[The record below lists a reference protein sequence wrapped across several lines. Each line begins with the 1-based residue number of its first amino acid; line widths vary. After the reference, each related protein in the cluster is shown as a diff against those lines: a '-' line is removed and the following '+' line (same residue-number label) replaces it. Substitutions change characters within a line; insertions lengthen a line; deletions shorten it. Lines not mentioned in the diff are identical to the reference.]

1 MTGRPVPGPPMPPHR
16 PQPEQQQPRSMPGAP
31 RGSRGHDAR
40 FELRIHPDF
49 EKDLQRLVAY
59 SGGDRRSKEYRLVDR
74 ALHMVKGLRQGY
86 PPTHTLE
93 YLSDYPDLSDCET
106 TYVGIE
112 KDEKP
117 SHRLVWRELP
127 PSRPGTLPVREVIAL
142 GERQYG
148 AAYHIAGARLGRP
161 RGVTLEELENA
172 PEPVAQATQAPREPE
187 AGTARTAAPE
197 KRTTRPR
204 PVDVHPEL
212 REDTSRDEGHQG
224 HGDGYER

>member
-1 MTGRPVPGPPMPPHR
+1 MTGGVPGAPMRPVPR
-16 PQPEQQQPRSMPGAP
+16 QPRSMPGTTHG
-31 RGSRGHDAR
+31 RRDSRGHDAR

-59 SGGDRRSKEYRLVDR
+59 AGGDRRSKEYRLVDR
-74 ALHMVKGLRQGY
+74 ALYMVKGLRQGY

-106 TYVGIE
+106 TYVGVE
-112 KDEKP
+112 RDEKP

-127 PSRPGTLPVREVIAL
+127 PPRPGALPVREVIAL

-148 AAYHIAGARLGRP
+148 AAYHTAGARLGRP
-161 RGVTLEELENA
+161 RGVTLEELESA
-172 PEPVAQATQAPREPE
+172 PEPVARAARAPQAGQGGQRRPGRQ
-187 AGTARTAAPE
+187 
-197 KRTTRPR
+197 KKQRPR

-212 REDTSRDEGHQG
+212 RDEPEGPRDDG
-224 HGDGYER
+224 HGGYEP